1 MIQDID
7 QIRSHFPYLQCARGG
22 DRQLIYFDN
31 AATTQKPRSVIEAT
45 SRWLQ
50 DSNANV
56 HRAVYAL
63 AASATEHYEAGREAV
78 RGLIN
83 AASKD
88 EIVLTSGTTASI
100 NLLAN
105 IYGQQYIRPGDEI
118 LLSEGEHHSNIVPW
132 QMLCAR
138 TGARLRYFPVGED
151 GQWDLE
157 AAERILAECKVK
169 IVSAAHISNVL
180 GIVNPVGELTVLAHR
195 YGAVIHLDGAQGIV
209 HEGID
214 VQETPCDFYSFSGH
228 KLYALTGTGVLYG
241 RRSLLETLPP
251 WMGGGEM
258 VDTVTYERTT
268 YAPVPLRF
276 EAGTPNFIAAGTLK
290 PAIDFVTSVDVPQV
304 RENEKRMTDYL
315 MRELNAVDGLRIIG
329 SGGKKAPLI
338 SFTVEGAHHSDIAT
352 LLDKMGVA
360 VRSGQMCSEPLL
372 AKFGLTGAVRVSL
385 AAYNT
390 MQECEAF
397 MGALRRVLAMLR

>member
-1 MIQDID
+1 MIREIE
-7 QIRSHFPYLQCARGG
+7 QIRSLFPYLAHVDRNG
-22 DRQLIYFDN
+22 RQLIYFDS
-31 AATTQKPRSVIEAT
+31 AATSQKPAAVLEA
-45 SRWLQ
+45 
-50 DSNANV
+50 V
-56 HRAVYAL
+56 GH

-105 IYGQQYIRPGDEI
+105 IYGQKYIRPGDEI

-151 GQWDLE
+151 GQWDLG
-157 AAERILAECKVK
+157 AAERILAEGKVK

-214 VQETPCDFYSFSGH
+214 VQETSCDFYSFSGH

-276 EAGTPNFIAAGTLK
+276 EAGTPNFIAAATLK

>member
-138 TGARLRYFPVGED
+138 TGARLRYFPVRED

-157 AAERILAECKVK
+157 AAERILAEGKVK
-169 IVSAAHISNVL
+169 IVSAAHVSNVL

-195 YGAVIHLDGAQGIV
+195 YGAMIHLDGAQGIV

-228 KLYALTGTGVLYG
+228 KLYALTGIGVLYG

-258 VDTVTYERTT
+258 VDTVTYEKTT
-268 YAPVPLRF
+268 YARIPLRF
-276 EAGTPNFIAAGTLK
+276 EAGTPNFIAAASLK
-290 PAIDFVTSVDVPQV
+290 PAIDFVASVKGPQI
-304 RENEKRMTDYL
+304 RENERKMTDYL
-315 MRELNAVDGLRIIG
+315 MHELNAVDGLRIVG
-329 SGGKKAPLI
+329 SGGKKVSLI
-338 SFTVEGAHHSDIAT
+338 SFTVDGAHHSDIAT

-385 AAYNT
+385 AAYNSL
-390 MQECEAF
+390 QECEAF
-397 MGALRRVLAMLR
+397 IAALRRVLKMLR

>member
-31 AATTQKPRSVIEAT
+31 AATTQKPRAVIDAT

-50 DSNANV
+50 EANANV
-56 HRAVYAL
+56 HRAIYGL

-105 IYGQQYIRPGDEI
+105 IYGQKYIRPGDEI

-151 GQWDLE
+151 GQWDLG
-157 AAERILAECKVK
+157 AAERILAEGKVK

-214 VQETPCDFYSFSGH
+214 VQETSCDFYSFSGH
-228 KLYALTGTGVLYG
+228 KLYALTGIGVLYG

-385 AAYNT
+385 TAYNT